1 MTTIHCEIVS
11 AEEAIFSGAID
22 MLVATGT
29 QGDLGVSLGH
39 APLLTDLKPG
49 PVRVVSG
56 DDEQIFYV
64 SGGFIEIQPNVVT
77 LLADTAVRADDL
89 DEAAAVEAQQAAEH
103 AVANQH
109 ADMDYGKAAAELAAA
124 AAQLRTIRQIR
135 AKLGK

>member
-11 AEEAIFSGAID
+11 AEEAIFSGAVE
-22 MLVATGT
+22 MLVATGS
-29 QGDLGVSLGH
+29 QGDLGVSHGH

-49 PVRVVSG
+49 PVRIVTG
-56 DDEQIFYV
+56 DSEQIFYV
-64 SGGFIEIQPNVVT
+64 SGGFIEIQPDVVT

-89 DEAAAVEAQQAAEH
+89 DEAAAIEAQKAAEH

-109 ADMDYGKAAAELAAA
+109 ADFDYGKAAAQLAAA